1 MTNVAGPEGAHSMSG
16 EVRPKSGVD
25 QGIMFTYS
33 CPGANCSPV
42 STAMQATTVKNYL
55 GTGYCYQ
62 PGQKQDADKTDRTVG
77 CYCL

>member
-1 MTNVAGPEGAHSMSG
+1 
-16 EVRPKSGVD
+16 
-25 QGIMFTYS
+25 
-33 CPGANCSPV
+33 
-42 STAMQATTVKNYL
+42 MQATTVKNYL